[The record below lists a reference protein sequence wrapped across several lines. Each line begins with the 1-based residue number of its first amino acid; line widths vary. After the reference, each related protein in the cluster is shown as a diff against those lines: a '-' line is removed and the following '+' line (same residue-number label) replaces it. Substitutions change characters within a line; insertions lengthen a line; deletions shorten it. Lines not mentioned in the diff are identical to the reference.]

1 MKTTFPSHLFRAAKG
16 VALASTFAFGISAY
30 AQSSINLSQLDLSKI
45 NQGYGKSGSGDPA
58 IAAGK
63 SYSDVIGTHA
73 PSSFKINLHGKAKRL
88 HARVAVGDRPAS
100 ADGKNIERIALV
112 NGTSMLFA
120 NDGNQRR
127 FVAVTG
133 NAGEI
138 ERGSV
143 K

>member
-1 MKTTFPSHLFRAAKG
+1 MRKG
-16 VALASTFAFGISAY
+16 
-30 AQSSINLSQLDLSKI
+30 SINLSQLDLSKI
-45 NQGYGKSGSGDPA
+45 NQGYGKAVSGKSVSGDPA

-112 NGTSMLFA
+112 NGTSMGHRTKRCL
-120 NDGNQRR
+120 R
-127 FVAVTG
+127 
-133 NAGEI
+133 
-138 ERGSV
+138 
-143 K
+143 